1 MLLNLTEV
9 ILKEGKVIGTYRAAD
24 RFHPME
30 NVFDGDVLSYASCS
44 LSQLEIPWV
53 GLDLGRAV
61 ELSKLCYLPRTDDN
75 FIREGEEYELCYWD
89 GDGWSSLGR
98 QTGSRATQE
107 LVYDNV
113 PANALLLL
121 HNHTK
126 GKEERIFTYEDGRQV
141 WW

>member
-1 MLLNLTEV
+1 MGSGYDGATLT
-9 ILKEGKVIGTYRAAD
+9 YAA
-24 RFHPME
+24 HE
-30 NVFDGDVLSYASCS
+30 KG
-44 LSQLEIPWV
+44 QLDPEPWL

-89 GDGWSSLGR
+89 GEGWSSLGR
-98 QTGSRATQE
+98 QIGRRATQE

-113 PANALLLL
+113 PAGALLIL

-126 GKEERIFTYEDGRQV
+126 GKEERIFTYENGRQV